1 MTDISSLLVSA
12 ICGGLG
18 GALFNI
24 VWASWR
30 APRLRVE
37 FGTNVEGCTVPDVP
51 YKRGPF
57 EGTRK
62 YLRLKVKNGGL
73 STAHDVQVIIQ
84 GFEFS
89 NYPPFAGEV
98 LDVLW
103 SSAPTPTIK
112 TSIPSRTFRFADICA
127 ADDAADSEGFELC
140 AQGNL
145 FQLQHVKPNGVISL
159 KLSVS
164 ASNAKTETRRSGFN
178 STDRRR
184 ACKSCLNQRES

>member
-127 ADDAADSEGFELC
+127 ADDAADSEGLRTLC
-140 AQGNL
+140 SRQ
-145 FQLQHVKPNGVISL
+145 P
-159 KLSVS
+159 LSVAARKAKWRNLAQAQRFSQQRQDRDKTIRIQFNGS
-164 ASNAKTETRRSGFN
+164 AAS
-178 STDRRR
+178 
-184 ACKSCLNQRES
+184 LQILP